1 MASGLKVVL
10 PVVLYYAIVL
20 YAEIVRY
27 HRTMTGATL
36 FIIMKRISAPTAA
49 REWTEVFQMELMN
62 EITIEALNKVAK
74 DFAEFGRCMVNLIVL
89 FMEQV

>member
-1 MASGLKVVL
+1 MQESAVPIVVQDLRKKLLKD
-10 PVVLYYAIVL
+10 I
-20 YAEIVRY
+20 
-27 HRTMTGATL
+27 
-36 FIIMKRISAPTAA
+36 FSAPTAA

-74 DFAEFGRCMVNLIVL
+74 DFAELGRCTVNLIVL